1 MEHSEEFMRD
11 YILGKLTPEETA
23 RMEQELDN
31 NPGLIESLD
40 LQRDIIIGITAGF
53 DEELRKKLMQA
64 DLIQEGKIRSL
75 SPRILWQ
82 WASAA
87 AIVLGSLSVYYYMS
101 QTSVEERIYLTYFED
116 FPNIVDPVQR
126 DTPGQS
132 VGFIAYQNGQYQD
145 ALEIFS
151 QLEQED
157 PSAIYTTFY
166 KGICA
171 MHLED
176 WSTAI
181 QAFEKVRSAGDQR
194 FVEAATWYVS
204 LAYLRDGNRDIAKL
218 ILESI
223 TEIPGNFRTEAQ
235 AILDQL
241 D

>member
-1 MEHSEEFMRD
+1 MEHTEEYMRD
-11 YILGKLTPEETA
+11 YLLGKLTPEETQ
-23 RMEQELDN
+23 RMEQELEDN
-31 NPGLIESLD
+31 PDLMESLD
-40 LQRDIIIGITAGF
+40 LQRDIMIGIQAGF
-53 DEELRKKLMQA
+53 DEELRKKLIQS
-64 DLIQEGKIRSL
+64 DLIEEGKIRSL

-82 WASAA
+82 WASVA
-87 AIVLGSLSVYYYMS
+87 AIVLGSLGVYYYLS

-132 VGFIAYQNGQYQD
+132 EGFIAYQNGQYQE

-151 QLEQED
+151 EMEQED
-157 PSAIYTTFY
+157 PTAIYTTFY

-176 WSTAI
+176 WSLAI

-204 LAYLRDGNRDIAKL
+204 LAYLRSGNRDRATL

-223 TEIPGNFRTEAQ
+223 TEAPGNFRTEAR